1 MFENLSEKF
10 ERAFK
15 VLKGQGQITE
25 INVAETLKEVRRA
38 LLDADVNFK
47 TAKDFT
53 TRVKDKAIGKNVLT
67 SISPGQLMTKICHE
81 ELVELMGGNEVE
93 IQFQGNPGIILMSGL
108 QGSGKTTFS
117 GKLAN
122 YLKTKKGRKPLL
134 VACDV
139 YRPAAIDQLHVLGDQ
154 LGVEV
159 FSNKEEKNPVTIA
172 KNAIQYAKSNG
183 FNVVIVD
190 TAGRLAV
197 DTQMMDEIEQVKL
210 AIQPTETLFVVDS
223 MTGQDAVNTA
233 KAFNDKI
240 NFDGVVLTK
249 LDGDTRGGAALSI
262 KAIVNKPIKFVG
274 TGEKMD
280 AIDVF
285 YPTRMADRILGMGDV
300 VSLVER
306 AQEQFSEEEAR
317 KLQKKIQKDQFDL
330 NDFLGQLQQI
340 KKMGN
345 VKDLMGMIPGMGKA
359 LKDVDIKD
367 DAFKYIEAIILSM
380 TPKERA
386 NPGIINGQRKN
397 RIAKGSGTSIQ
408 EVNKMLKQFE
418 DTRKMMK
425 MMSNPKN
432 MMSMMSKLKGMGIK
446 GIPGM

>member
-1 MFENLSEKF
+1 MFENLTDKF

-15 VLKGQGQITE
+15 VLKGHGQITE

-53 TRVKDKAIGKNVLT
+53 NTVKEKALGRDVLKAV
-67 SISPGQLMTKICHE
+67 SPGQLMIKICHE
-81 ELVELMGGNEVE
+81 ELVELMGGNESE
-93 IQFQGNPGIILMSGL
+93 INIKGNPGIILMSGL

-117 GKLAN
+117 GKLAS
-122 YLKTKKGRKPLL
+122 YLKTKKGKNVLL

-139 YRPAAIDQLHVLGDQ
+139 YRPAAIDQLHVLGEQ
-154 LGVEV
+154 LSVEV
-159 FSNKEEKNPVTIA
+159 YSNKEEKDPVKIA
-172 KNAIQYAKSNG
+172 TAAIQHAKSKG

-190 TAGRLAV
+190 TAGRLAI
-197 DTQMMDEIEQVKL
+197 DEQMMDEIARVKE

-233 KAFNDKI
+233 KAFNEKI

-262 KAIVNKPIKFVG
+262 KAIVEKPIKFVG

-280 AIDVF
+280 ALDVF
-285 YPTRMADRILGMGDV
+285 YPQRMADRILGMGDV

-306 AQEQFSEEEAR
+306 AQEQFDEEEAR
-317 KLQKKIQKDQFDL
+317 KLQKRIQKDQFDF

-359 LKDVDIKD
+359 MKDVDIQD
-367 DAFKYIEAIILSM
+367 DAFKHIEAIILSM
-380 TPKERA
+380 TPQERA
-386 NPGIINGQRKN
+386 NPGLINGQRKN
-397 RIAKGSGTSIQ
+397 RLAQGSGTNIQ
-408 EVNKMLKQFE
+408 EVNKLMKQFE
-418 DTRKMMK
+418 DTKKMMK

-432 MMSMMSKLKGMGIK
+432 MMSMMKQMKGMK
-446 GIPGM
+446 GGMPGM

>member
-1 MFENLSEKF
+1 MFENLTDKF

-15 VLKGQGQITE
+15 VLKGHGQITE

-53 TRVKDKAIGKNVLT
+53 NTVKEKALGQNVLKAV
-67 SISPGQLMTKICHE
+67 SPSQLMVKICHE
-81 ELVELMGGNEVE
+81 ELVELMGGNESE
-93 IQFQGNPGIILMSGL
+93 INIKGNPGIILMSGL

-122 YLKTKKGRKPLL
+122 YLKTKKAKNVLL

-139 YRPAAIDQLHVLGDQ
+139 YRPAAIDQLHVLGEQ
-154 LGVEV
+154 LSIEV
-159 FSNKEEKNPVTIA
+159 FSNKEEKNPVKIA
-172 KNAIQYAKSNG
+172 TDAIQHAKSKG
-183 FNVVIVD
+183 FNVVIID
-190 TAGRLAV
+190 TAGRLAIDEV
-197 DTQMMDEIEQVKL
+197 MMDEIARVKE
-210 AIQPTETLFVVDS
+210 AVQPTETLFVVDA

-262 KAIVNKPIKFVG
+262 KAIVEKPIKFVG

-280 AIDVF
+280 ALDVF
-285 YPTRMADRILGMGDV
+285 YPSRMADRILGMGDV

-306 AQEQFSEEEAR
+306 AQEQFDEEEAR
-317 KLQKKIQKDQFDL
+317 KLQKRIQKDQFDF

-359 LKDVDIKD
+359 MKDVEIED
-367 DAFKYIEAIILSM
+367 DAFKHIEAIILSM
-380 TPKERA
+380 TPQERT
-386 NPGIINGQRKN
+386 NPALLNGQRKI
-397 RIAKGSGTSIQ
+397 RLAKGSGTNIQ
-408 EVNKMLKQFE
+408 EVNKLMKQFE
-418 DTRKMMK
+418 DTKKMMK

-432 MMSMMSKLKGMGIK
+432 MMGMMKQMKGMR
-446 GIPGM
+446 